1 VAVQDPKAI
10 GMVLAMLV
18 DPAGKTVRG
27 SSLMGQLHVSTAAMT
42 VVRQRTSAALLGR
55 ASQALLVG
63 SVIAVIVNLFTWK
76 SGAILWAAVAAQG
89 LYWLLLPTRRR
100 SLEPEPLSG
109 AALEEARSAG
119 RVVIHVPAAEIVR
132 VVPPEKPEKGF
143 RKPARFEL
151 PAGALEIY
159 LSEEQFRSAAA
170 ALGRDG

>member
-1 VAVQDPKAI
+1 MQDPKAI

-18 DPAGKTVRG
+18 DRAGKTVRG
-27 SSLMGQLHVSTAAMT
+27 SSLMGQLHVSTEAMA

-55 ASQALLVG
+55 ASQGLLVG

-100 SLEPEPLSG
+100 SLEPEPLSA
-109 AALEEARSAG
+109 AALEDARKER
-119 RVVIHVPAAEIVR
+119 RVVIDVPAGEILR
-132 VVPPEKPEKGF
+132 VVPPQKPEKGF

-151 PAGALEIY
+151 AAGALEIY
-159 LSEEQFRSAAA
+159 LSDEQFRAAAA
-170 ALGRDG
+170 ALGRDP

>member
-18 DPAGKTVRG
+18 DPAGKPVRRA
-27 SSLMGQLHVSTAAMT
+27 SLMGQLHVSTEAVA
-42 VVRQRTSAALLGR
+42 VVRQRTSAAVLGR
-55 ASQALLVG
+55 LSQALLAG
-63 SVIAVIVNLFTWK
+63 SVIAVIANLFTWK
-76 SGAILWAAVAAQG
+76 SGAVLWAAVAAQG

-100 SLEPEPLSG
+100 SLEPEPLSA
-109 AALEEARSAG
+109 AALEEARKAG
-119 RVVIHVPAAEIVR
+119 RVLIHVPAADVLR
-132 VVPPEKPEKGF
+132 VVPPQKPEKGF

-151 PAGALEIY
+151 ASGALEVY